1 MKSIPREPP
10 PVAAYVNARLLDPAR
25 GLEQTGGVLTRGEFI
40 EAIGP
45 SVTQASAPSEAI
57 IVDCEGAYLS
67 PGLVDLRVHVGE
79 PGFEHKETIATAGMA
94 AATGGVT
101 SMVCLPDTEPVIDD
115 VAGLE
120 FIARRA
126 REEKLV
132 KIFAY
137 AAATQGL
144 EGKELCEIGLL
155 SQAGAVG
162 FTDGNQAIADPKV
175 MLRALTYARVFKR
188 RIIQHP
194 EEPRLA
200 EGGDMN
206 GGEIALRLGLAGIPR
221 EAEIILLQRDL
232 KLVEMSGGAYH
243 AAHVSTLEG
252 IDAIRQ
258 AKKRGLDVTCDTA
271 PPYFALT
278 EVDIGDY
285 RTFAKISPPLRN
297 DTDRRAVI
305 EGLRDGT
312 IDAIASDHYPQD
324 QDDKRVPFNR
334 AAPGIVGLETL
345 LPLTLELVHNGHLT
359 LLQALALLT
368 HRPADV
374 MGLKVGRLTPGAA
387 ADFILF
393 DAEIPWK
400 IDVKAFASKSKN
412 SPFDERPVMGKCLRT
427 VVDGRS
433 VFIAEYHHAPA

>member
-1 MKSIPREPP
+1 MNAVPRHPP
-10 PVAAYVNARLLDPAR
+10 ARAAYVNAVLLDPQANTER
-25 GLEQTGGVLTRGEFI
+25 RGGVLTNGESV
-40 EAIGP
+40 EGIGP
-45 SVTQASAPSEAI
+45 EVTRANAPRDAE
-57 IVDCEGAYLS
+57 IVDCHGLYLA

-79 PGFEHKETIATAGMA
+79 PGFEHKETIATAGRA
-94 AATGGVT
+94 AAIGGVT

-120 FIARRA
+120 FVARRA

-144 EGKELCEIGLL
+144 EGRELCEIGLL
-155 SQAGAVG
+155 AQAGAVG
-162 FTDGNQAIADPKV
+162 FTDGNKAIADPKV
-175 MLRALTYARVFKR
+175 MLRALTYARVFDR

-206 GGEIALRLGLAGIPR
+206 GGEIALRLGLTGIPR
-221 EAEIILLQRDL
+221 EAEVILLQRDL

-258 AKKRGLDVTCDTA
+258 AKRRGLDVTCDTA

-278 EVDIGDY
+278 EVDVGDY
-285 RTFAKISPPLRN
+285 RTFAKVSPPLRT

-312 IDAIASDHYPQD
+312 IDAIASDHIPQD
-324 QDDKRVPFNR
+324 QDTKRVPFAR

-345 LPLTLELVHNGHLT
+345 LPLTLELVHKGELT
-359 LLQALALLT
+359 LLQALSLLT

-374 MGLKVGRLTPGAA
+374 MGLNVGRLAPGAP

-393 DAEIPWK
+393 DAETPWK
-400 IDVKAFASKSKN
+400 IDVHAFASKSKN
-412 SPFDERPVMGKCLRT
+412 SPFDGRPVMGRCRRT

-433 VFIAEYHHAPA
+433 VFIAEDAHAA